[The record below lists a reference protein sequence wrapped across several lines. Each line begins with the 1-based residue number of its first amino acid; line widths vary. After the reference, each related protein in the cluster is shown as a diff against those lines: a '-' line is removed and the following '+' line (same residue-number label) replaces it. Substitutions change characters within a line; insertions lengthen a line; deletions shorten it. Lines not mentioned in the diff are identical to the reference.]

1 MELEELIREL
11 GSLIDEADLAADGG
25 NVDGARE
32 LLRTA
37 KSLLDAEFR
46 KD

>member
-1 MELEELIREL
+1 MELEQLIREL
-11 GSLIDEADLAADGG
+11 GSLIDEADLSADGG
-25 NVDGARE
+25 DVDGARK
-32 LLRTA
+32 LLKTA